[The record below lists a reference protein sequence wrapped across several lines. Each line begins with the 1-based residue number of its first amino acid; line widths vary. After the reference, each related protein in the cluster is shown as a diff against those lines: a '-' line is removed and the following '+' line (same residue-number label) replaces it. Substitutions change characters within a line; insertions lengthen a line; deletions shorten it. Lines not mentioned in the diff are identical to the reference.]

1 MGILPEG
8 KFVPY
13 YAFRIKGPKSHTGT
27 TMTHL
32 GFLLFVIFATRECR
46 AAKESLDTSARAYPF
61 PPSLF
66 KAARRSSR
74 RTQRHKDGLYF
85 LRTENG
91 VIYQT
96 FCDMTTAGGGWT
108 LVASVHENN
117 MYGKC
122 TVGDRW
128 TSQQGNRA
136 DYPEGDG
143 NWANYNTFGTAEG
156 ATSDDYKN
164 PGYFDIQAENLG
176 IWHVPNNSPLHSWR
190 NSSLLR
196 YRTFTGFLQ
205 HLGHNLFGLY
215 QKYPV
220 KYGGGKCWTD
230 NGPALPVVYDFG
242 DAQKTASYYSPYGQ
256 REFTAGFVQFR
267 VFNNE
272 RAASAL
278 CAGMKVTGCNS
289 EAVVFELSLG
299 RWTEAYD
306 AGRLRHCIGGGGFFP
321 EGNPRQC
328 GDFAAFDWNG
338 YGTHIGYSSSLE
350 ITEAAVLLF
359 YR

>member
-1 MGILPEG
+1 M
-8 KFVPY
+8 
-13 YAFRIKGPKSHTGT
+13 
-27 TMTHL
+27 TMTRL
-32 GFLLFVIFATRECR
+32 GFLFFIILATRSCS
-46 AAKESLDTSARAYPF
+46 AVKENVDTNRWANPVSSSL
-61 PPSLF
+61 L
-66 KAARRSSR
+66 RSCKEIKQEMSGA
-74 RTQRHKDGLYF
+74 QDGLYF

-117 MYGKC
+117 MLGKC

-128 TSQQGNRA
+128 SSQQGNRI

-143 NWANYNTFGTAEG
+143 NWANYNTFGSAEG

-176 IWHVPNNSPLHSWR
+176 IWHVPNKSPLHNWR

-196 YRTFTGFLQ
+196 YHTFSGFLQ

-215 QKYPV
+215 QNYPV
-220 KYGGGKCWTD
+220 KYGAGKCWTD
-230 NGPALPVVYDFG
+230 NGPAIPVVYDFG
-242 DAQKTASYYSPYGQ
+242 DAQNATSYYSPNGQ
-256 REFTAGFVQFR
+256 KEFIAGFVQFR

-272 RAASAL
+272 GAANAL
-278 CAGMKVTGCNS
+278 CPGMRVTGCN
-289 EAVVFELSLG
+289 
-299 RWTEAYD
+299 TEI
-306 AGRLRHCIGGGGFFP
+306 HCIGGGGYFP
-321 EGNPRQC
+321 EGNPVQC
-328 GDFAAFDWNG
+328 GDFSAYDWSG
-338 YGTHIGYSSSLE
+338 YGTHIESSNSLE

>member
-1 MGILPEG
+1 MRNLRMFLIL
-8 KFVPY
+8 
-13 YAFRIKGPKSHTGT
+13 
-27 TMTHL
+27 
-32 GFLLFVIFATRECR
+32 ATIGCP
-46 AAKESLDTSARAYPF
+46 AAQENLDTNRRANAVSS
-61 PPSLF
+61 SLF
-66 KAARRSSR
+66 RSCKEIKQEMSRAR
-74 RTQRHKDGLYF
+74 DGLYF

-117 MYGKC
+117 MHGKC

-128 TSQQGNRA
+128 SSQQGSRA

-143 NWANYNTFGTAEG
+143 NWANYNTFGSAEG

-176 IWHVPNNSPLHSWR
+176 IWHVPNNSPVKNWR

-196 YRTFTGFLQ
+196 YRTFTGFLRYM
-205 HLGHNLFGLY
+205 GHNLFGLY
-215 QKYPV
+215 QRYPV
-220 KYGGGKCWTD
+220 KYGAGKCWTD

-242 DAQKTASYYSPYGQ
+242 DAQKTASYYSPDSQ
-256 REFTAGFVQFR
+256 KEITAGYIQFR

-272 RAASAL
+272 RAANAL
-278 CAGMKVTGCNS
+278 CAGMKVTGCN
-289 EAVVFELSLG
+289 
-299 RWTEAYD
+299 TEH
-306 AGRLRHCIGGGGFFP
+306 HCIGGGGYFP
-321 EGNPRQC
+321 ERNPTQC
-328 GDFAAFDWNG
+328 GDFSAFDWNG
-338 YGTHIGYSSSLE
+338 YGTHTGSSSSRT

>member
-1 MGILPEG
+1 MTQ
-8 KFVPY
+8 
-13 YAFRIKGPKSHTGT
+13 FRI
-27 TMTHL
+27 
-32 GFLLFVIFATRECR
+32 LLFIILATRGCTAENMDTNSR
-46 AAKESLDTSARAYPF
+46 ANPMSS
-61 PPSLF
+61 SLF
-66 KAARRSSR
+66 RSCKEIKQEVTGAR
-74 RTQRHKDGLYF
+74 DGLYF

-91 VIYQT
+91 AIYQT

-128 TSQQGNRA
+128 SSQQGNRREN
-136 DYPEGDG
+136 PKGDG

-176 IWHVPNNSPLHSWR
+176 IWHVPNDIPLKNWR
-190 NSSLLR
+190 NRSLLR
-196 YRTFTGFLQ
+196 YRTFTGFFQ
-205 HLGHNLFGLY
+205 RMGHNLFGLY
-215 QKYPV
+215 KKYPV

-230 NGPALPVVYDFG
+230 NGPALPVTYDFG
-242 DAQKTASYYSPYGQ
+242 DAQKTASYYSPDSQ
-256 REFTAGFVQFR
+256 REVTAGYVQFR

-272 RAASAL
+272 GASNAL
-278 CAGMKVTGCNS
+278 CAGIKVTGCN
-289 EAVVFELSLG
+289 
-299 RWTEAYD
+299 TEH
-306 AGRLRHCIGGGGFFP
+306 HCIGGGGYFP
-321 EGNPRQC
+321 ERDPVQC
-328 GDFAAFDWNG
+328 GDFSSFDWSG
-338 YGTHIGYSSSLE
+338 YGTHTGSSNSRT